1 MILSR
6 CKVAALDQIACLV
19 LISKVWLINTI
30 TCNKKFS
37 GGFCMLKRYLLAPGP
52 TPVPSEVLLAMA
64 APIIHHRSP
73 DFLPVLDSAKKG
85 LQWLY
90 QTKNDVLILSST
102 GTGGM
107 VGAVNNFFNKED
119 KVLVINGGKFGERWT
134 KICQSYGLDVEEITV
149 EWGYAVNPEEV
160 EERLQKNRNIRGVF
174 AQASETSTGV
184 YHDIEALASVVKK
197 YPDTLFI
204 VDAISAL
211 VAHDLKTDAW
221 GIDIMVGGSQKGVMM
236 PPGIAF
242 VSVSD
247 KAWARAE
254 TSKIPKFYFNFKKE
268 RENLAK
274 NQTNF
279 TSPVTL
285 IIGLNE
291 SLKMLQAEG
300 LENVFK
306 RHELLANAT
315 RKAVQAIGLKLYPK
329 ESPSNAVTAIMTPDG
344 IDGQAVYKNLRE
356 KYGITAAGGQDRA
369 RGKIFRIAHLGY
381 ADRFDVITAIAG
393 IEMVLK
399 GMGHPVTLGTGVAVA
414 QELLMV

>member
-1 MILSR
+1 
-6 CKVAALDQIACLV
+6 
-19 LISKVWLINTI
+19 
-30 TCNKKFS
+30 
-37 GGFCMLKRYLLAPGP
+37 MLKRYLLAPGP

-64 APIIHHRSP
+64 MPIIHHRSP

-90 QTKNDVLILSST
+90 QTKNDVLILCST

-107 VGAVNNFFNKED
+107 VGAVNNFFNQGD

-134 KICQSYGLDVEEITV
+134 KICKNYGLDVDEV
-149 EWGYAVNPEEV
+149 ALEWGYAIKPEII
-160 EERLQKNRNIRGVF
+160 EEKLKKNKDIKGVF
-174 AQASETSTGV
+174 VQASETSTGV
-184 YHDIEALASVVKK
+184 YHDIQGLASIVKG
-197 YPDTLFI
+197 YDNTLLV

-211 VAHDLKTDAW
+211 AAHDLRTDEW
-221 GIDIMVGGSQKGVMM
+221 GIDIMVGGAQKGLML

-242 VSVSD
+242 VSVSE
-247 KAWARAE
+247 KAWEMAK
-254 TSKIPKFYFNFKKE
+254 TSKLPRFYFDFKKE

-285 IIGLNE
+285 IIGLNG

-306 RHELLANAT
+306 RHEKLATTT
-315 RKAVQAIGLKLYPK
+315 RKAVQTLGLELYAK
-329 ESPSNAVTAIMTPDG
+329 ESPSNAVTAIMTPPG

-381 ADRFDVITAIAG
+381 VDKFDVITAIAG

-399 GMGHPVTLGTGVAVA
+399 GMGHPVKLGTGVATA
-414 QELLMV
+414 EELLME

>member
-1 MILSR
+1 
-6 CKVAALDQIACLV
+6 
-19 LISKVWLINTI
+19 
-30 TCNKKFS
+30 
-37 GGFCMLKRYLLAPGP
+37 MLKRYLFAPGP
-52 TPVPSEVLLAMA
+52 TPVPPDVLLAMA

-90 QTKNDVLILSST
+90 QTKNDVLILCST

-107 VGAVNNFFNKED
+107 VGAVNNFFNTGD
-119 KVLVINGGKFGERWT
+119 RVLVINGGKFGERWI
-134 KICQSYGLDVEEITV
+134 KICQAYNLKVEEIAV
-149 EWGYAVNPEEV
+149 EWGYAVNPEIV
-160 EERLQKNRNIRGVF
+160 EERLKKNQDIKGVF
-174 AQASETSTGV
+174 VQASETSTGV
-184 YHDIEALASVVKK
+184 YHDIKTLASIVKK
-197 YPDTLFI
+197 HEDTLFI

-211 VAHDLKTDAW
+211 VAHDLRTDEW
-221 GIDIMVGGSQKGVMM
+221 GIDVMVGGSQKGVML

-242 VSVSD
+242 VSVSE

-254 TSKIPKFYFNFKKE
+254 TSRLPGFYFNFKKE

-285 IIGLNE
+285 IVGLNE

-306 RHELLANAT
+306 RHERLAGAT
-315 RKAVQAIGLKLYPK
+315 RKAVQALGLELYSK
-329 ESPSNAVTAIMTPDG
+329 ESPSNSVTAIIAPPK
-344 IDGQAVYKNLRE
+344 IDGQAIYKNLRE
-356 KYGITAAGGQDRA
+356 KYGITAAGGQGKA

-381 ADRFDVITAIAG
+381 TDRFDVIIAIAG

-399 GMGHPVTLGTGVAVA
+399 GMGHPVKLGTGVATA
-414 QELLMV
+414 QKLLMD

>member
-1 MILSR
+1 
-6 CKVAALDQIACLV
+6 
-19 LISKVWLINTI
+19 
-30 TCNKKFS
+30 
-37 GGFCMLKRYLLAPGP
+37 MLKRYLLAPGP
-52 TPVPSEVLLAMA
+52 TPVPAEILLSMA

-107 VGAVNNFFNKED
+107 VGAVNNFFNQGDE
-119 KVLVINGGKFGERWT
+119 VLVVNGGKFGERWT
-134 KICQSYGLDVEEITV
+134 KICQAYGLKVEEIVV
-149 EWGYAVNPEEV
+149 EWGYAVKPAEV
-160 EERLQKNRNIRGVF
+160 EERLKKNKNLKGVF
-174 AQASETSTGV
+174 VQATETSTGV
-184 YHDIEALASVVKK
+184 YHDIQTLSSIVRK
-197 YPDTLFI
+197 YEDTLFV

-211 VAHDLKTDAW
+211 VAHDLRTDEW
-221 GIDIMVGGSQKGVMM
+221 GIDIMVGGSQKGVML

-242 VSVSD
+242 VSVSE
-247 KAWARAE
+247 KAWKKAE

-285 IIGLNE
+285 IIGLNAG
-291 SLKMLQAEG
+291 LKMLQAEG

-306 RHELLANAT
+306 RHERLAHAT
-315 RKAVQAIGLKLYPK
+315 RKAVQAIGLELYPK
-329 ESPSNAVTAIMTPDG
+329 ESPANSVTAIMTPPG

-356 KYGITAAGGQDRA
+356 KYGITAAGGQDKA
-369 RGKIFRIAHLGY
+369 KGKIFRIAHLGY
-381 ADRFDVITAIAG
+381 ADRFDIITAIAG

-399 GMGHPVTLGTGVAVA
+399 GMGYPVTLGTGVAVA
-414 QELLMV
+414 QALLMD

>member
-1 MILSR
+1 
-6 CKVAALDQIACLV
+6 
-19 LISKVWLINTI
+19 
-30 TCNKKFS
+30 
-37 GGFCMLKRYLLAPGP
+37 MLKRYLLAPGP
-52 TPVPSEVLLAMA
+52 TPVPPEVLLSMAM
-64 APIIHHRSP
+64 PIIHHRSP

-90 QTKNDVLILSST
+90 QTKNDVLILCST

-107 VGAVNNFFNKED
+107 VGAVNNFFSQGD
-119 KVLVINGGKFGERWT
+119 KVIVINGGKFGERWT
-134 KICQSYGLDVEEITV
+134 KICKNYGLDVDEIV
-149 EWGYAVNPEEV
+149 LEWGYAVKPDIIEEK
-160 EERLQKNRNIRGVF
+160 LKKNKDIKGVF
-174 AQASETSTGV
+174 VQASETSTGV
-184 YHDIEALASVVKK
+184 YHDIRRLASIVKG
-197 YPDTLFI
+197 YDNTLLI

-211 VAHDLKTDAW
+211 AAHDLRTDEW
-221 GIDIMVGGSQKGVMM
+221 GIDIMVGGAQKGLML

-242 VSVSD
+242 VSVSE
-247 KAWARAE
+247 KAWEMAK
-254 TSKIPKFYFNFKKE
+254 TSKMPRFYFDFKKE

-285 IIGLNE
+285 IIGLNG

-306 RHELLANAT
+306 RHERLAMTT
-315 RKAVQAIGLKLYPK
+315 RKAVQALGLELYAK
-329 ESPSNAVTAIMTPDG
+329 ESPSNAVTAIMTPPG

-381 ADRFDVITAIAG
+381 VDKFDVITAIAG

-399 GMGHPVTLGTGVAVA
+399 GMGHPVKLGTGVATA
-414 QELLMV
+414 EELLMD

>member
-1 MILSR
+1 
-6 CKVAALDQIACLV
+6 
-19 LISKVWLINTI
+19 
-30 TCNKKFS
+30 
-37 GGFCMLKRYLLAPGP
+37 MLKRYLLAPGP
-52 TPVPSEVLLAMA
+52 TPVPAEILLSMA

-107 VGAVNNFFNKED
+107 VGAVKNFFNQGDE
-119 KVLVINGGKFGERWT
+119 VLVVNGGKFGERWT
-134 KICQSYGLDVEEITV
+134 KICQAYGLKVEEIVV
-149 EWGYAVNPEEV
+149 EWRYAVKPEEV
-160 EERLQKNRNIRGVF
+160 EERLKKNKNLKGVF
-174 AQASETSTGV
+174 VQASETSTGV
-184 YHDIEALASVVKK
+184 YHDIQTLSSIVRK
-197 YPDTLFI
+197 YEDTLFV

-211 VAHDLKTDAW
+211 VAHDLRTDEW
-221 GIDIMVGGSQKGVMM
+221 GIDIMVGGSQKGVML

-242 VSVSD
+242 VSVSE
-247 KAWARAE
+247 KAWKKAE
-254 TSKIPKFYFNFKKE
+254 TSNIPKFYFNFKKE

-285 IIGLNE
+285 IIGLNAG
-291 SLKMLQAEG
+291 LKMLQAEG

-306 RHELLANAT
+306 RHERLALAT
-315 RKAVQAIGLKLYPK
+315 RKAVQAIGLELYPK
-329 ESPSNAVTAIMTPDG
+329 ESPANSVTAIMTPPG

-369 RGKIFRIAHLGY
+369 KGKIFRIAHLGY
-381 ADRFDVITAIAG
+381 ADRFDIITAIAG

-399 GMGHPVTLGTGVAVA
+399 GMGYPVTLGTGVAVA
-414 QELLMV
+414 QALLMD